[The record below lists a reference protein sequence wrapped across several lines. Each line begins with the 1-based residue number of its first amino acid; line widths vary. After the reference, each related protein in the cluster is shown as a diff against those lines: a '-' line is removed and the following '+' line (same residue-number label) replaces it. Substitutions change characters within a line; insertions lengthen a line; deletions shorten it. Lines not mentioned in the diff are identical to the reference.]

1 MRLFIC
7 TGLALTLLGCGGSS
21 EGGVKGAKGDTPV
34 RYIICGQ
41 GETNCF
47 LAARFDDLDGCQRHK
62 DWAEMLCDREST
74 PGTMVCRKDT
84 GPQISFSYCTL

>member
-47 LAARFDDLDGCQRHK
+47 LAARFDDLDGWRQYDEHPDHDRVRVEAVRPHI
-62 DWAEMLCDREST
+62 AERAA
-74 PGTMVCRKDT
+74 V
-84 GPQISFSYCTL
+84 QFSD